1 MGVPPGWPHQA
12 QHFLQYMCG
21 WCVEVSTGFTVE
33 RVMPGLTGEPALRMW
48 HFLAR
53 MYHSGKNSKPQVEK
67 EMFPL
72 VRTPQPVSLH
82 DTGQGEVEN

>member
-1 MGVPPGWPHQA
+1 M
-12 QHFLQYMCG
+12 
-21 WCVEVSTGFTVE
+21 EVSRGFTVE

-48 HFLAR
+48 HFLVR

-72 VRTPQPVSLH
+72 VRTPQPVGLH
-82 DTGQGEVEN
+82 DTGQGEVEH